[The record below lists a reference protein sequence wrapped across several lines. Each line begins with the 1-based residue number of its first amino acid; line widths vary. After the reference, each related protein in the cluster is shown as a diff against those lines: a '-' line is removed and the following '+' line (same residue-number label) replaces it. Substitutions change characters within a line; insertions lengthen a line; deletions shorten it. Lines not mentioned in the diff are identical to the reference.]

1 LTVATLR
8 LWTRSAFVIVIACSA
23 LAACGDDESAALNR
37 DDIIRNAQSMVPQ
50 DARLAELYEL
60 SCKTCHTDPENGAPL
75 TGDKAAWRPVMK
87 KEMDVLL
94 DNVLNGFEGM
104 PPLGQCFECQ
114 QEDFESMIRFMA
126 GEGE

>member
-1 LTVATLR
+1 MIDLTHRSR
-8 LWTRSAFVIVIACSA
+8 LRSAFVAFVAC
-23 LAACGDDESAALNR
+23 LAFGACGEESAVQSR
-37 DDIIRNAQSMVPQ
+37 DEIIRNAQDLVPQ

-60 SCKTCHTDPENGAPL
+60 SCKICHADPKNGAPL
-75 TGDKAAWRPVMK
+75 TGDKAAWRPLMK
-87 KEMDVLL
+87 KGMDVLL

-114 QEDFESMIRFMA
+114 QEDFERMIRFMA